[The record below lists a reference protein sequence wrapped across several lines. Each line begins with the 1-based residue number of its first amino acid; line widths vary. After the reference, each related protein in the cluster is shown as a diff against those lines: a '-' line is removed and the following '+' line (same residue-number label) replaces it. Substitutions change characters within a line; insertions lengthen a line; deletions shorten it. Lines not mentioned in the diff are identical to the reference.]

1 MESYLSLTLL
11 ATIGSGWLELKS
23 PPNRPQTLP
32 SMEGEQEEQEDRA
45 DENVIFEFNDE
56 TSVGAST
63 PELRR
68 KPGRSPTGSGK
79 KRTGR

>member
-23 PPNRPQTLP
+23 PPNRPPTLP
-32 SMEGEQEEQEDRA
+32 SQEEEQEEQEDRA
-45 DENVIFEFNDE
+45 DEFEFNDE

-68 KPGRSPTGSGK
+68 TPGRSPKGSGK